1 MLDKQFGCRRISFIC
16 VNPGGRM
23 GILALVAM
31 VVCLFLIP
39 LGLPGLWLMLG
50 ILGVAALGGAVGWGL
65 LLLLTLVAGVA
76 ELLEFL
82 AVQRMS
88 ARYGGSRKAFWGALG
103 GGLIGAL
110 AGAPIPII
118 GSLVMGLFGTFTG
131 AAFVTWLD
139 VKDLGP
145 AARVGLGALIGRSIA
160 AIVKTAA
167 GIVILVAGGAA
178 LLM

>member
-1 MLDKQFGCRRISFIC
+1 
-16 VNPGGRM
+16 M
-23 GILALVAM
+23 GVLALVAM

-39 LGLPGLWLMLG
+39 LGLPGLWIMLG
-50 ILGVAALGGAVGWGL
+50 ILTVGALGGAVGWGL
-65 LLLLTLVAGVA
+65 LVSLVLVAGFA

-88 ARYGGSRKAFWGALG
+88 ARYGGTRKAFWGALA
-103 GGLIGAL
+103 GGLIGAVM
-110 AGAPIPII
+110 GAPVPII
-118 GSLVMGLFGTFTG
+118 GSLVMGLVGTFAG
-131 AAFVTWLD
+131 AALVTWMD

-145 AARVGLGALIGRSIA
+145 AARVGLGALLGRSIA
-160 AIVKTAA
+160 AVVKTAA

>member
-1 MLDKQFGCRRISFIC
+1 
-16 VNPGGRM
+16 M
-23 GILALVAM
+23 GVLALVAM

-39 LGLPGLWLMLG
+39 LGLPGLWIMLG
-50 ILGVAALGGAVGWGL
+50 ILLVGALSGAVGWGL
-65 LLLLTLVAGVA
+65 LVFLVVVAGFA

-88 ARYGGSRKAFWGALG
+88 ARYGGTRKAFWGALA
-103 GGLIGAL
+103 GGLIGAVV
-110 AGAPIPII
+110 GAPVPII
-118 GSLVMGLFGTFTG
+118 GSLIMGLFGTFAG
-131 AAFVTWLD
+131 AALVTWMD

-145 AARVGLGALIGRSIA
+145 AARVGLGALLGRSIA
-160 AIVKTAA
+160 AVVKTAA